1 MQLVHA
7 LATADEYM
15 PKMQDTQVLEPALAE
30 VPAPQL
36 PEAAESPLTA
46 Q

>member
-1 MQLVHA
+1 MQLAHA

-15 PKMQDTQVLEPALAE
+15 PGMHDAQMVEPVLAL
-30 VPAPQL
+30 VPAPHV
-36 PEAAESPLTA
+36 PETAESPLTA